1 MNGQASYELAKMR
14 MAENHRWAAN
24 ERLASEARNAAKAH
38 RDSTEK
44 HEEHENVG
52 FSLRKLIPHLSW
64 T

>member
-44 HEEHENVG
+44 HEEHEKVG
-52 FSLRKLIPHLSW
+52 FSLRKLIPHLSSI
-64 T
+64 